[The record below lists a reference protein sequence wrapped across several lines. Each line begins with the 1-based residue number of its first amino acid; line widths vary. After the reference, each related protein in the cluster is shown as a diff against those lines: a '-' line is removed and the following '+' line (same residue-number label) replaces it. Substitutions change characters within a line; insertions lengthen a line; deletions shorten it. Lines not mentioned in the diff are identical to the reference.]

1 MLILLIV
8 LPDQLVITSVS
19 KLLFTHIIDISN
31 LELMLCGPDHTKG
44 PSSIMIRP
52 LASRSGGLGSDP
64 TYASVKKGL
73 ESLDEKAPS
82 NV

>member
-44 PSSIMIRP
+44 PSSIMVRP
-52 LASRSGGLGSDP
+52 LASRSGGLGFGSQACFVMSP
-64 TYASVKKGL
+64 TFLVNG
-73 ESLDEKAPS
+73 
-82 NV
+82 